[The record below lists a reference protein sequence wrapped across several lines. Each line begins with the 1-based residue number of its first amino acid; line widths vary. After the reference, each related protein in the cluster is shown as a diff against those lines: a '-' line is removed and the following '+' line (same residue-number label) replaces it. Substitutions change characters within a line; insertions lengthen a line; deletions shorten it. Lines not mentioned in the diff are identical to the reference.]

1 MERLPVVGAAI
12 KDDNIRKFLLDLVK
26 ALINVQEVTLYSVE
40 VTWSEPVTL
49 AVPLRYGGMRKTKP
63 GIVRLADAYV
73 KNLPETP
80 VSFGAT
86 KWKWNGGGSVTI
98 LHVDGLA
105 LGTSY
110 KLVFEVVG

>member
-1 MERLPVVGAAI
+1 MERLPVVGSTI
-12 KDDNIRKFLLDLVK
+12 KDDSIRKFLLELVK
-26 ALINVQEVTLYSVE
+26 SLINVLECTLYSVE
-40 VTWSEPVTL
+40 VAWSEPMTL
-49 AVPLRYGGMRKTKP
+49 AVPLRYGGQRKTPP

-73 KNLPETP
+73 KNAPETP

-86 KWKWNGGGSVTI
+86 KWKWNGDGSVTV
-98 LHVDGLA
+98 LHVDGLT